1 MIHTAKVK
9 DHRPNT
15 VADLSAALAEAWW
28 LADID
33 ARGRLVTRA
42 KWTLG
47 QSLGHLASWINAGWT
62 AAPLKPPLFLSCLDR

>member
-15 VADLSAALAEAWW
+15 VADLSAAQAEAWW

-33 ARGRLVTRA
+33 ARGRLMTRA
-42 KWTLG
+42 EWTLG
-47 QSLGHLASWINAGWT
+47 QSLDHLA
-62 AAPLKPPLFLSCLDR
+62 